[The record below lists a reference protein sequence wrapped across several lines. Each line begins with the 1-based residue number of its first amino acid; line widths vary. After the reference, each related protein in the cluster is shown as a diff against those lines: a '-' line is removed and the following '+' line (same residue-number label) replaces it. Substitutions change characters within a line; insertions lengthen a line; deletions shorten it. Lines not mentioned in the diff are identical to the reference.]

1 MKGVVKGLI
10 QAALLG
16 ACTLHGMA
24 QAGTSPANPNKVLRY
39 VFIAA
44 ETGYDPI
51 AIDDLYSSHVIY
63 AIFESLYTYDY
74 MARPATLVPRTA
86 EALPEVTPDGMTY
99 TIKLKKGIYFTPDPA
114 FGGKPRELTMAD
126 YVYSFERLLDPRLHS
141 PNGWLFEGKVV
152 GMDALVAD
160 AKKTGHFDYDKKV
173 AGFELLDRYTLRIHL
188 TKPDFNLG
196 MSLAHTPSSAV
207 AREVIEKYQDKQGW
221 AMAHPIGTGPY
232 MLTTWVPGSKT
243 VLTANPDY
251 RGYIWD
257 FKAGTDPEDA
267 AIVAQMK
274 GKHMPQI
281 GRIEISDMIEDQSR
295 WLAFQKDEVD
305 LFQLEGP
312 LVPEALINGKLKP
325 ELAKRGIQLSRTVD
339 PELSDYYWNMQDPVL
354 GGLTKD
360 KIALR
365 RAIAMAHDVKEEI
378 QVVWNGDAV
387 PLEYPIP
394 PGVVGYDPNYKNSIH
409 YEPKAANLLL
419 DHFGYKI
426 GADGW
431 RTQPNGQ
438 PLVIRYAVR
447 AGSNAT
453 SQAEMWKKTYDRIHI
468 RMVSDIMPFP
478 DLLKAEKQCKIQT
491 RTNPWFA
498 DYPDGDNFMQLF
510 YSGNIHSTNNGCMA
524 IPEFDALYVQSQHLP
539 AGPERDALY
548 HKMARILEVYAP
560 VRLGYARYRNM
571 LAQPRVIGFKK
582 HPVIT
587 AEWEYFDVEARK

>member
-1 MKGVVKGLI
+1 MNGVVKGLVSTVLLT
-10 QAALLG
+10 AASLSG
-16 ACTLHGMA
+16 ALA
-24 QAGTSPANPNKVLRY
+24 ATSPADPHKVLRY
-39 VFIAA
+39 VFVAA

-63 AIFESLYTYDY
+63 AIFESLYSYDY
-74 MARPATLVPRTA
+74 LARPATLVPRTA
-86 EALPEVTPDGMTY
+86 EALPEVSADGMTY
-99 TIKLKKGIYFTPDPA
+99 TIKLKKGIYFSPDPA

-126 YVYSFERLLDPRLHS
+126 YVYSFERLLDPKTHS
-141 PNGWLFEGKVV
+141 PNSWMFDGKVV
-152 GMDALVAD
+152 GMDAAIAQ
-160 AKKTGHFDYDKKV
+160 AKKTGSFNYDQKI

-196 MSLAHTPSSAV
+196 MIMAHTPSSAV
-207 AREVIEKYQDKQGW
+207 AREVVEKYQDKQGW
-221 AMAHPIGTGPY
+221 VMAHPVGTGPY
-232 MLTTWVPGSKT
+232 MLTSWVPGSKT
-243 VLTANPDY
+243 VLTANPDF

-267 AIVAQMK
+267 AIVAAMK

-295 WLAFQKDEVD
+295 WLAFQQDEVD

-312 LVPEALINGKLKP
+312 LVTEALDNGKLKP
-325 ELAKRGIQLSRTVD
+325 ALAKKGIQLSRTVD

-365 RAIAMAHDVKEEI
+365 RAIAMAHDVAEEI
-378 QVVWNGDAV
+378 KVVWNSDAIA
-387 PLEYPIP
+387 LEYPIP
-394 PGVVGYDPNYKNSIH
+394 PGVVGHDPNYKNSIR
-409 YEPKAANLLL
+409 YEPAAANLLL
-419 DHFGYKI
+419 DHFGYKK
-426 GADGW
+426 GSDGW
-431 RTQPNGQ
+431 RTLPNGQ
-438 PLVIRYAVR
+438 PLVIHYSVR
-447 AGSNAT
+447 AGSNAQA
-453 SQAEMWKKTYDRIHI
+453 QAEMWKKTYDRIHI
-468 RMVSDIMPFP
+468 HMVANIMPFP

-539 AGPERDALY
+539 AGAERDALY

-587 AEWEYFDVEARK
+587 AEWMYIDVEARK

>member
-1 MKGVVKGLI
+1 MLVCT
-10 QAALLG
+10 
-16 ACTLHGMA
+16 CTLQGTHA
-24 QAGTSPANPNKVLRY
+24 AAPTSPADPHKVLRY
-39 VFIAA
+39 VFVAA
-44 ETGYDPI
+44 ETGYDPV

-86 EALPEVTPDGMTY
+86 ESLPVVTDEGKTY
-99 TIKLKKGIYFTPDPA
+99 TIKLRKGIYFTPDPA

-126 YVYSFERLLDPRLHS
+126 YVYSFERLLDPKVHS
-141 PNGWLFEGKVV
+141 PNGWMFDGKVE
-152 GMDALVAD
+152 GMAEAVAA
-160 AKKTGHFDYDKKV
+160 AKKSGSFNYDQKIS
-173 AGFELLDRYTLRIHL
+173 GFELLDRYTLRIHL

-196 MSLAHTPSSAV
+196 MIMAHTPSSAV

-221 AMAHPIGTGPY
+221 AMAHPVGTGPY

-243 VLTANPDY
+243 VLTANPNF

-267 AIVAQMK
+267 GIVAQMK

-281 GRIEISDMIEDQSR
+281 GRIEISDIIEDQSR
-295 WLAFQKDEVD
+295 WLAFQQDEVD

-312 LVPEALINGKLKP
+312 LVTEALTNGKLKP
-325 ELAKRGIQLSRTVD
+325 ELAKKGVQLSRSVD

-365 RAIAMAHDVKEEI
+365 RAIGMAHDVAEEI
-378 QVVWNGDAV
+378 KVVWNNDAIA
-387 PLEYPIP
+387 LEYPIP
-394 PGVVGYDPNYKNSIH
+394 PGVVGHDPAYKNSIRF
-409 YEPKAANLLL
+409 EPAAANLLL
-419 DHFGYKI
+419 DHFGYKK
-426 GADGW
+426 GSDGW

-438 PLVIRYAVR
+438 PLVIKYSVR
-447 AGSNAT
+447 AGSNA
-453 SQAEMWKKTYDRIHI
+453 QAQIEMWKKTYDRIHI
-468 RMVSDIMPFP
+468 HMVENVMPFP
-478 DLLKAEKQCKIQT
+478 DLLKAEKQCQIQT

-524 IPEFDALYVQSQHLP
+524 IPEFDALYTESQHLP

-587 AEWEYFDVEARK
+587 AEWMYIDVEARK